1 MSIESAVNTA
11 DVIVA
16 QEIKMQTAFLEKQ
29 LSGNEPARCV
39 DGRPAANSEQ
49 GPQMLG
55 GSLLPIVLAAIYNNS
70 EIDSETIADGL
81 AKLQSAG
88 FRPGVHRG
96 SHRHEDASD
105 CGFADRLTEIIETV
119 KQRRELITGR
129 ILQIHEA
136 NRDKFEALNLPNIN
150 ELLNQVFEKIE
161 KYSLDKIEIT
171 GETLVKTAED
181 AGSVCETVEGDHA
194 EQVAFVNLKPNTT
207 LDTTALNQ
215 QGDQAF
221 NLDAW
226 ALQKQAKTLGVPD
239 EFSIP
244 ASLTLYSATEI
255 VLVEDKGKPALA
267 VEIRN

>member
-1 MSIESAVNTA
+1 MRPETIAVTTLPT
-11 DVIVA
+11 VP
-16 QEIKMQTAFLEKQ
+16 ETKMHPVFLEKQ
-29 LSGNEPARCV
+29 LTGNEPARCV
-39 DGRPAANSEQ
+39 DGRPATNSEQ

-55 GSLLPIVLAAIYNNS
+55 GSLLPIVLTAIYNNS

-96 SHRHEDASD
+96 SHRHEEASD
-105 CGFADRLTEIIETV
+105 CGFADRLKDIIETA
-119 KQRRELITGR
+119 KQKRELIAGR
-129 ILQIHEA
+129 ILQIHNASREQ
-136 NRDKFEALNLPNIN
+136 FEALNLPPV
-150 ELLNQVFEKIE
+150 EQLLNQAFEKIE
-161 KYSLDKIEIT
+161 AYSADKIKIT
-171 GETLVKTAED
+171 GEALVKTAED
-181 AGSVCETVEGDHA
+181 SGSVSETVGGDHG
-194 EQVAFVNLKPNTT
+194 EQIAFVNLKPNTT
-207 LDTTALNQ
+207 LDTTVLNQ

-221 NLDAW
+221 NLDVW